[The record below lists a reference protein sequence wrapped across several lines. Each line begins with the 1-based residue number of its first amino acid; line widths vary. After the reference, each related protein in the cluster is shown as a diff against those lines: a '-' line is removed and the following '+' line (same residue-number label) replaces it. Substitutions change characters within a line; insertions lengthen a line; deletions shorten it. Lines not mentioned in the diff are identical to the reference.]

1 MRKPLKDAPQVSALK
16 TTFEDQWITEEH
28 TYEITTFLMGG
39 GVEPYEADSITTV
52 RAAEIKGLLRYWW
65 RATRGGGFNGDLAAM
80 RREEAKIWGWSAD
93 EKNGGPSKVK
103 VSVEIIAEG
112 SFEEH
117 DRDERGQIR
126 KRWNKKK
133 QQREPIRLGDPQS
146 NYGYVAFPLRDR
158 ENGGVRRGVRFRMR
172 LLFPKDEKIKE
183 EVQAALWAWETFGG
197 IGARTRRGFGALRR
211 IDEGTNYPSRD
222 QVESWL
228 RQGLSRYANFKA
240 WPQDVPYLSPEMNLV
255 VESFDEDPFSIWQ
268 KLVSA
273 LKRFRQARP
282 GRGRSLWPEPDAIRH
297 LTKRWV
303 PRHEPVHPVRKFPRG
318 QMGLPIVFH
327 FKDSGDPPDTIL
339 QGPLHDRWASRL
351 ILKPLP
357 CKEGYVGLVAVL
369 QGPDRP
375 PNGWKLVEIEGKTAS
390 KGGYYEF
397 SVEAELEENEAQ
409 RIKPLKGKPD
419 VLQAVLNFLE
429 HKQ

>member
-39 GVEPYEADSITTV
+39 GVEPYEADPITTV

-65 RATRGGGFNGDLAAM
+65 RATRGGRFNGDLAAM

-93 EKNGGPSKVK
+93 ENGGPSKVK

-126 KRWNKKK
+126 KRGNKKK

-211 IDEGTNYPSRD
+211 MDSGATWPNSDGVRK
-222 QVESWL
+222 WL
-228 RQGLSRYANFKA
+228 REQLQIHVIDNQWPEGLPHLSHSLRFETTKFFPSADRA
-240 WPQDVPYLSPEMNLV
+240 WRAL
-255 VESFDEDPFSIWQ
+255 IA
-268 KLVSA
+268 A
-273 LKRFRQARP
+273 LKAFRQTRHPGSGNRP
-282 GRGRSLWPEPDAIRH
+282 GRSKWPEPDEIRRLAGTCAPKH
-297 LTKRWV
+297 K
-303 PRHEPVHPVRKFPRG
+303 PRHPVRKFPRG
-318 QMGLPIVFH
+318 QMGLPIVFR
-327 FKDSGDPPDTIL
+327 FKDLGAGDPNVVTL
-339 QGPLHDRWASRL
+339 QGANHDRWASHL
-351 ILKPLP
+351 IIKPLP
-357 CKEGYVGLVAVL
+357 CRGGSVGFAAVL
-369 QGPDRP
+369 EGPTAP
-375 PNGWKLVEIEGKTAS
+375 PGGWRLTG
-390 KGGYYEF
+390 
-397 SVEAELEENEAQ
+397 SVEMDVSAVLNARETAQ
-409 RIKPLKGKPD
+409 IEPLSSNPD
-419 VLQAVLNFLE
+419 VLQAFLNFL
-429 HKQ
+429 QTRR